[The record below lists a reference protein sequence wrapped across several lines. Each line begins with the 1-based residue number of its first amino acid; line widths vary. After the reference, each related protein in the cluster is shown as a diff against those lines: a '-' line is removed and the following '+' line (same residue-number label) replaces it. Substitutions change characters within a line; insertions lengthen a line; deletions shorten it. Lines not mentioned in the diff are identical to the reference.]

1 MNQLE
6 LLWDLENHN
15 NELENLKKRLALMIN
30 NAEIK
35 ALENRIKELETDLV
49 SLREKLSKDK
59 KKLREYEKLLVDYNY
74 RKNTIDNDLYKG
86 NIRDLKQLDYLSKEK
101 EKINNFISEI
111 EDEIIFLMEDIETM
125 DIRYSTLEESLNN
138 IREEVNAGK
147 KNISEIVGELQIKIS
162 KEIKLVNKLNT
173 KVEKKIIEKYYNLR
187 ENRGKGIVSI
197 KNSVCSGCN
206 MHIPTSLIDAIRNKS
221 QIVCCESCGRILYY
235 IDNTK

>member
-1 MNQLE
+1 
-6 LLWDLENHN
+6 
-15 NELENLKKRLALMIN
+15 MIN